1 MPIEDRELSEGTRL
15 VARYKGGAHVCEVV
29 RTDGGPDGA
38 SALRYRLADG
48 REFASPS
55 GAGRAVIGH
64 ACNGWRF
71 WSVAGADVA
80 EPSRAVRPPR
90 RAKTSKQTT
99 PKQGRKTAKQGR
111 SRAKAAHARGQTTEG
126 DGAFGC
132 GRCAATFPSLED
144 AQAHV
149 ASVHAEP

>member
-1 MPIEDRELSEGTRL
+1 MPIEDRELAAGTRL
-15 VARYKGGAHVCEVV
+15 VARYKQEEHVCEIV
-29 RTDGGPDGA
+29 RTDAGR
-38 SALRYRLADG
+38 RYRLADR

-80 EPSRAVRPPR
+80 EPPR

-99 PKQGRKTAKQGR
+99 PTQGRKTAKQGK
-111 SRAKAAHARGQTTEG
+111 SRAKAAHARRQTTEG
-126 DGAFGC
+126 AGGFGC

-149 ASVHAEP
+149 AGAHAEP